1 MQTTQCPVCSSDII
15 IEEESSEKD
24 LVNCLNCGT
33 ELEIITLHPLLLNPL
48 GEESGEEKEVKENEN
63 D

>member
-24 LVNCLNCGT
+24 LVSCLNCGT
-33 ELEIITLHPLLLNPL
+33 ELEIVTLHPLLLVPL
-48 GEESGEEKEVKENEN
+48 QEESGEEN
-63 D
+63 DSN

>member
-33 ELEIITLHPLLLNPL
+33 ELEIVTLHPLLLSPL
-48 GEESGEEKEVKENEN
+48 AEESEEEN
-63 D
+63 DNN

>member
-15 IEEESSEKD
+15 IDEESSEKD

-33 ELEIITLHPLLLNPL
+33 ELEIVTLHPLLLGPL
-48 GEESGEEKEVKENEN
+48 QEESEEEN
-63 D
+63 DSE

>member
-24 LVNCLNCGT
+24 LVSCLNCGT
-33 ELEIITLHPLLLNPL
+33 ELEIVTLQPLQLSPL
-48 GEESGEEKEVKENEN
+48 QEESGEEGVSE
-63 D
+63 

>member
-15 IEEESSEKD
+15 IDEESSEKD

-33 ELEIITLHPLLLNPL
+33 ELEIVTLHPILLSPL
-48 GEESGEEKEVKENEN
+48 QEESEEENAS

>member
-24 LVNCLNCGT
+24 LVSCLNCGA
-33 ELEIITLHPLLLNPL
+33 ELEIVTLHPLLLAPL
-48 GEESGEEKEVKENEN
+48 EEESEAASENE
-63 D
+63 